1 MRVNSLI
8 GANSADRLCWSESLR
23 VGWLDEARSLTT
35 STACYDGFRR
45 DGCISDI
52 HDVLLADSETVRSG
66 NRRWSCLDRRRSDRH
81 GCLCWRCC
89 VGSRRCRGGRHRC
102 SGGGGSG
109 TAAGTGSA
117 GSRTTA
123 VESVGSVGAGSSAS
137 GRAVSPPSSS
147 SEFAAGGG
155 VGRRQPDPPTLVSAL
170 SSIGG
175 EPLTGSGFET
185 QPPQRGFAPA
195 SIGASDG
202 STAAKPGEPP
212 VSAVGVVPDV
222 APAGNA
228 GVASPQPIT
237 ARRASAGARAADYMR
252 GFRRRLGSLPSD
264 AAPHATPPRIPIEHQ
279 D

>member
-81 GCLCWRCC
+81 GCLCCRCC
-89 VGSRRCRGGRHRC
+89 VGSRWRRGGRHRR

-109 TAAGTGSA
+109 TAVGTGSA
-117 GSRTTA
+117 GSRTTVVA
-123 VESVGSVGAGSSAS
+123 SVGSVGAGSSAS

-147 SEFAAGGG
+147 SEFAARGGA
-155 VGRRQPDPPTLVSAL
+155 GRRQPDPPTLVSAL

-202 STAAKPGEPP
+202 STATKPGEPP

-222 APAGNA
+222 APAGNT

-237 ARRASAGARAADYMR
+237 ARRGSAGTRAGDCV
-252 GFRRRLGSLPSD
+252 S
-264 AAPHATPPRIPIEHQ
+264 
-279 D
+279 